1 MVSALSALSSGLG
14 VNRDVVELQRQLGDL
29 QRQLATGKKSETYG
43 GLGTDRVLVMS
54 LKTRVTAIESFT
66 KSIDLVQIRLDA
78 VQQHLDRVR
87 EIGAETRSSTLIPDY
102 TSLNGNKTHAQLSA
116 KNHLD
121 EAIAL
126 FNFDLAGR
134 HLFSGR
140 TTDVSP
146 VVSSDTLLN
155 GTGSAAG
162 FAQVV
167 AERKQADLGAAG
179 LGRLTITSA
188 APTVSLTEDAPGH
201 PFGLKLA
208 GVSSTLTGTTVTGG
222 TGAAATIGTVDLGVD
237 VAAGITGAGSGIDLT
252 VGGNVFTNSGSLDV
266 NGQTFT
272 ITGGVTSVTDL
283 TTFLG
288 TLSGTAGVTGSI
300 VGGEIDLVGDANTT
314 TITATVTGGAA
325 LEAELGLGASTV
337 ADPTNATIAALTG
350 TATLQVG
357 AGAVL
362 TLDFDASIAN
372 RQQLEAALGTLAGGT
387 ATVNGSN
394 FIDITATSSTD
405 PIIIGGL
412 ADVGLGL
419 ADDATISPSSPDMDV
434 TFSATLPQAGEV
446 VRATFSLPDGTQE
459 ILEMIATATAPA
471 GDNEFLI
478 GVDENDTA
486 ANFETALNTS
496 LQTFAATK
504 LASAST
510 AAAANDFFFFDDA
523 NPPQRVGGPPFDS
536 ATSLVAATASDTVFW
551 YQGDNA
557 PGSARDTAIAHVDDN
572 LNVSY
577 GVRANETPFATL
589 LSSLAM
595 LSVESFDSSVA
606 TDKARYTA
614 LTERTSS
621 TLNFDGG
628 ATSIEDVV
636 VELGFKQRALQDTA
650 ERHTV
655 AQQVSL
661 DLLQG
666 KEGADNYEV
675 SAKILTL
682 QNQISA
688 SFETTALL
696 SRLSLVN
703 FI

>member
-1 MVSALSALSSGLG
+1 MVTALSALNSGFG
-14 VNRDVVELQRQLGDL
+14 INRDVLELQQQMGDL

-54 LKTRVTAIESFT
+54 LKTRITSVESFT

-87 EIGAETRSSTLIPDY
+87 EIGAETRSNTLIPDY

-116 KNHLD
+116 SSHLD
-121 EAIAL
+121 EMVSL
-126 FNFDLAGR
+126 LNFDLAGR

-146 VVSSDTLLN
+146 VVTSDILLN
-155 GTGSAAG
+155 GDGAAAG
-162 FAQVV
+162 FSQVI
-167 AERKQADLGAAG
+167 AERKQADLGASG
-179 LGRLTITSA
+179 LGRLAITSA
-188 APTVSLTEDAPGH
+188 APAVSLTEDAPGH
-201 PFGLKLA
+201 PFGIKLA
-208 GVSSTLTGTTVTGG
+208 GVTSTLTGTTATG
-222 TGAAATIGTVDLGVD
+222 TPSNAATIGSIDLGVD
-237 VAAGITGAGSGIDLT
+237 VAANTAGVGSGVDLT
-252 VGGNVFTNSGSLDV
+252 VGANIFANSGTLDV

-283 TTFLG
+283 TGF
-288 TLSGTAGVTGSI
+288 LSGLSAAVGITGSI
-300 VGGEIDLVGDANTT
+300 VGGEIDLTADTNTT
-314 TITATVTGGAA
+314 TITTTVTGGAA
-325 LEAELGLGASTV
+325 LEAELGLGTSAV
-337 ADPTNATIAALTG
+337 APPTNATIAAITG

-394 FIDITATSSTD
+394 FIDITATSATD

-412 ADVGLGL
+412 ADVSLGL
-419 ADDATISPSSPDMDV
+419 ADDATISPTSSAINV
-434 TFSATLPQAGEV
+434 TFSATLPQDGETF
-446 VRATFSLPDGTQE
+446 RATFSLPDGTQE
-459 ILEMIATATAPA
+459 VLELTATTTTPL

-478 GVDENDTA
+478 GIDENDTA

-510 AAAANDFFFFDDA
+510 AAAANDFFFYDDA
-523 NPPQRVGGPPFDS
+523 NPPQRVNGPPFDS
-536 ATSLVAATASDTVFW
+536 ATSLIDATAADTVFW
-551 YQGDNA
+551 YQGDNGT
-557 PGSARDTAIAHVDDN
+557 GSPRDAAIARVDEN
-572 LNVSY
+572 LNVGY
-577 GVRANETPFATL
+577 GIRANETPLATL
-589 LSSLAM
+589 VSSLAM
-595 LSVESFDSSVA
+595 LTVESFDAAVPE
-606 TDKARYTA
+606 DKARYTA

-621 TLNFDGG
+621 VLNFDGQ
-628 ATSIEDVV
+628 TSVEDVI
-636 VELGFKQRALQDTA
+636 VELGFKQRSLQDTA
-650 ERHTV
+650 DRHGI

-675 SAKILTL
+675 SAKILSL
-682 QNQISA
+682 QSQISA

-703 FI
+703 FL